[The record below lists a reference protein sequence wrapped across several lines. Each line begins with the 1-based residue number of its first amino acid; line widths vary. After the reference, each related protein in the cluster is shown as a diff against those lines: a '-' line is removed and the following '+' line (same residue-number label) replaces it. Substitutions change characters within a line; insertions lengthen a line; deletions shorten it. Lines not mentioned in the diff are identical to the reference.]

1 MGGHCR
7 ADLIDFIHGQFTGT
21 GAREYSVV
29 FLSRHTFF
37 SFSFLV
43 HSLACLISASWTQS
57 AFQQS
62 HIWQVRERQPAR
74 RPAMFTLFDFFM
86 S

>member
-43 HSLACLISASWTQS
+43 HSLACL
-57 AFQQS
+57 
-62 HIWQVRERQPAR
+62 HVRFMDTKCLHQIHR
-74 RPAMFTLFDFFM
+74 RAGA
-86 S
+86 